1 MAKKKVN
8 KERKVSMKQVDV
20 PLPPQAPRFPEFV
33 RVQRIGFH
41 NLTTWLQILVIFGW
55 IFFAMVLV
63 NMILAIAIF
72 LAGGA

>member
-1 MAKKKVN
+1 MAKKRVDRK
-8 KERKVSMKQVDV
+8 RKVGMEQVEI
-20 PLPPQAPRFPEFV
+20 PLPPQAPRFPEFA
-33 RVQRIGFH
+33 RVQRVGFH

-55 IFFAMVLV
+55 VFFAIVLI